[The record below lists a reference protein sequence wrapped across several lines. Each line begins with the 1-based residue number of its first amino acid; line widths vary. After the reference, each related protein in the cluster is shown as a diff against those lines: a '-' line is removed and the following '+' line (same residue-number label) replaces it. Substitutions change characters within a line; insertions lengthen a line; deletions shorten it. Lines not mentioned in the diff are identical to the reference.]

1 MDGVDKYSRM
11 TLVLIYGP
19 EGFRNRSIT
28 KLWSSTVPSRRH
40 TREGRSAHHPH
51 HHFGL
56 SPTAQATL
64 SDATNPSE
72 SVYRKNN
79 E

>member
-1 MDGVDKYSRM
+1 MVTVGKGRYRVIASMDGVDKYSRM

-28 KLWSSTVPSRRH
+28 KLWSSTLPSRRH

-51 HHFGL
+51 HHSYL
-56 SPTAQATL
+56 VIASPGFA
-64 SDATNPSE
+64 
-72 SVYRKNN
+72 K
-79 E
+79 